1 MRRLL
6 LLILLLGIVFVAGR
20 SLRHPQANSQS
31 DAAVEQIVRDNFPS
45 YFTPIPPN
53 WTVRPPQKVCYAVY
67 SQEPGG
73 PPLKI
78 IAAYIQHPQA
88 AVRILQRMA
97 NGTYA
102 VSVDLR
108 PDQYNFGGGSGCT
121 IELLD
126 MNGDGKKDVCVSFDP
141 LNTGPTVDWYFRWDP
156 NQLWSWLPNR
166 AAAGEPVD
174 AGLPN
179 TIALDLQHDGRLEI
193 ISLGQV
199 PADSNVSASHY
210 VYRLGEGV
218 YVFDREIPAYF
229 YFERQAG
236 DPAKQSH
243 AFTLVAPPS
252 GNYVM
257 KLVNG
262 DRGGANRVTGAQI
275 TLNGTQLGGLD
286 YVNGQVEFRTRSVT
300 LAQSNLLE
308 VTVFG
313 PTGAKLYGTIE
324 PAGSAAASSPA
335 RTIAG
340 R

>member
-1 MRRLL
+1 M
-6 LLILLLGIVFVAGR
+6 R
-20 SLRHPQANSQS
+20 SLIRHPQAQS
-31 DAAVEQIVRDNFPS
+31 PGDEAVAQIVRDSFPS

-53 WTVRPPQKVCYAVY
+53 WTVRPPQKMCYAVY

-78 IAAYIQHPQA
+78 VAAYIQHPQA
-88 AVRILQRMA
+88 AVRVLQRME
-97 NGTYA
+97 NGTYSVA
-102 VSVDLR
+102 VDFR

-126 MNGDGKKDVCVSFDP
+126 MNGDGKKDVSVSFEP
-141 LNTGPTVDWYFRWDP
+141 LNNGPTVDWYFRWDT
-156 NQLWSWLPNR
+156 NQLWNWLPNR
-166 AAAGEPVD
+166 AGAGEPID

-199 PADSNVSASHY
+199 PADSNVSVSHY

-218 YVFDREIPAYF
+218 YFLDREIASYF
-229 YFERQAG
+229 LFVRNSGEAAKESHPFTLIAPPAG
-236 DPAKQSH
+236 D
-243 AFTLVAPPS
+243 
-252 GNYVM
+252 YVM

-275 TLNGTQLGGLD
+275 LLNGSPIAGTD
-286 YVNGQVEFRTRSVT
+286 FVNGQVEFRTATVT
-300 LAQSNLLE
+300 LVQSNLLE

-324 PAGSAAASSPA
+324 PSGSASAPSPA
-335 RTIAG
+335 KASAG